1 MNNLVFLSKLVER
14 TVSKRID
21 THMEKNNLFNKKA
34 FAYKKH
40 HNTENMMVGVVDEV
54 LTGFDEEKCTVIMFL
69 DLSAAFDTI
78 DIDKLLNILSDEI
91 GLGGSAL
98 KWCESFLSNRTVRVK
113 INGQYSKELTLQYGT
128 VQGSVLGPKFFNIYV
143 RSQPKVFEDSGF
155 NTSSFADDS
164 NGRKTFSIS
173 FQYNVLTTDV
183 SACISNVVS
192 WSNARDLKI
201 NPEKTEIVLFFPKS
215 LKDKTIIGGSFVGND
230 CIRYS
235 KEVKNV
241 GVWLDCNLTMEKH
254 INSIVAHCYKLLKNI
269 GRIRN
274 VLTQKQT
281 EMLVH
286 PVITSK
292 LDYCNCLFINTS
304 EANLFKLQKVQNA
317 AARLVVRGRKRNR
330 MSGILKNLH
339 WLRIESRIIFKVLLL
354 TYKSVYGQSS
364 ENLTLPYKTHNCRPQ
379 DHLLLKTK
387 MVNTKYGKRTFQYAA
402 PRLWNALPVEVRS
415 CDNVE
420 QFKKKIKTILF
431 EGTNELKRRAYK
443 YN

>member
-1 MNNLVFLSKLVER
+1 M
-14 TVSKRID
+14 
-21 THMEKNNLFNKKA
+21 
-34 FAYKKH
+34 
-40 HNTENMMVGVVDEV
+40 
-54 LTGFDEEKCTVIMFL
+54 
-69 DLSAAFDTI
+69 
-78 DIDKLLNILSDEI
+78 
-91 GLGGSAL
+91 
-98 KWCESFLSNRTVRVK
+98 
-113 INGQYSKELTLQYGT
+113 
-128 VQGSVLGPKFFNIYV
+128 
-143 RSQPKVFEDSGF
+143 
-155 NTSSFADDS
+155 
-164 NGRKTFSIS
+164 
-173 FQYNVLTTDV
+173 
-183 SACISNVVS
+183 
-192 WSNARDLKI
+192 
-201 NPEKTEIVLFFPKS
+201 
-215 LKDKTIIGGSFVGND
+215 
-230 CIRYS
+230 
-235 KEVKNV
+235 

-286 PVITSK
+286 PVITPK
-292 LDYCNCLFINTS
+292 LDYCNSLSINTS

-317 AARLVVRGRKRNR
+317 AARLVVRGRKKKR
-330 MSGILKNLH
+330 MSGILKDLH

-354 TYKSVYGQSS
+354 TYKSVYGRSS
-364 ENLTLPYKTHNCRPQ
+364 ENLALPYKTHNCRPQ
-379 DHLLLKTK
+379 DHLLLETK